1 MTDRTLPTGKTTA
14 AAMRGGAR
22 PGGPGFL
29 ARYGLWIFAIIVMI
43 AAPQLMTSG
52 FSRSMLSQ
60 IGIAIIFALSY
71 NMLLGQGGMLSF
83 GHAVF
88 YGLGGFAAIHVL
100 NEISPDGFPLPL
112 ELLPLAGGIGAMV
125 FGVIF
130 GWISTARAGTTFA
143 MISLGIGELVYAG
156 TSMFPDQFGGE
167 SGISGNRVTDTSLF
181 FGYGPQVEVYYLI
194 AFWCLISTI
203 VMYLLTRTPLGRMAN
218 AVRDNEERVRF
229 VGYDPRIVRF
239 VQYVLASFFAG
250 IAGGLTAI
258 NYEIV
263 TAENVSA
270 VTSGSVLLMTFI
282 GGVGNFA
289 GPILGAILVTVLQLS
304 LSSITETWQLYF
316 GLLFVVMVM
325 FAPMGLAG
333 IIMAHQPV
341 WQAGRMGRLVAPYA
355 IGLVTFLIMGLG
367 LVALIEMN
375 YYMST
380 TYDASIPMELFGQ
393 KVSVHETIPWALAI
407 AATIIGGYL
416 FRLAIRGIV
425 RAWDAVVAEI
435 KQGGA

>member
-29 ARYGLWIFAIIVMI
+29 ARYGLWIFAIVVMI

-143 MISLGIGELVYAG
+143 MISLGIVPEQRRA
-156 TSMFPDQFGGE
+156 
-167 SGISGNRVTDTSLF
+167 R
-181 FGYGPQVEVYYLI
+181 
-194 AFWCLISTI
+194 
-203 VMYLLTRTPLGRMAN
+203 
-218 AVRDNEERVRF
+218 EE
-229 VGYDPRIVRF
+229 
-239 VQYVLASFFAG
+239 
-250 IAGGLTAI
+250 
-258 NYEIV
+258 
-263 TAENVSA
+263 
-270 VTSGSVLLMTFI
+270 
-282 GGVGNFA
+282 
-289 GPILGAILVTVLQLS
+289 
-304 LSSITETWQLYF
+304 
-316 GLLFVVMVM
+316 
-325 FAPMGLAG
+325 
-333 IIMAHQPV
+333 
-341 WQAGRMGRLVAPYA
+341 
-355 IGLVTFLIMGLG
+355 
-367 LVALIEMN
+367 
-375 YYMST
+375 
-380 TYDASIPMELFGQ
+380 
-393 KVSVHETIPWALAI
+393 
-407 AATIIGGYL
+407 
-416 FRLAIRGIV
+416 
-425 RAWDAVVAEI
+425 
-435 KQGGA
+435 